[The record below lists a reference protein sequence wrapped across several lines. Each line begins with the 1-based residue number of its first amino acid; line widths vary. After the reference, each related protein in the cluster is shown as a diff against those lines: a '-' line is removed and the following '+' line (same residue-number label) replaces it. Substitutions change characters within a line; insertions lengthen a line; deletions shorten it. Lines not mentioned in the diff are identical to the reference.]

1 MGLAQ
6 FFSKWSKNFIDC
18 VVFFRESNA
27 VNRVKI
33 EQKLAKREGRNL
45 KATSEKINESHSN
58 RRFFERIGLNF
69 EAIHAKI

>member
-1 MGLAQ
+1 
-6 FFSKWSKNFIDC
+6 
-18 VVFFRESNA
+18 
-27 VNRVKI
+27 VKI

-69 EAIHAKI
+69 KVIHAKIQGNAQFFPLNSTT